1 MSERSVG
8 DLSRLPAAG
17 FSTHGLWWWA
27 AAAFML
33 METAGFSLAAASY
46 LYVMSGAERWP
57 LEAAYPDL
65 FWGTAQTVLLLGS
78 LVPTWFFGRAARR
91 REPAGTR
98 FWGVV
103 VALLNGLALVIR
115 AVEFPHLNVR
125 WDHDAYGSVTWALML
140 LHTTHLIT
148 DFLDTAFLVVFLF
161 THPLCDERYSD
172 ADDDCVYW
180 AFVVMTWIPLYLL
193 VYWAP
198 RWAT

>member
-8 DLSRLPAAG
+8 DLSRLPASG
-17 FSTHGLWWWA
+17 FSTHSLWWWA
-27 AAAFML
+27 AFAFML
-33 METAGFSLAAASY
+33 IEVTGFSLASVAY
-46 LYVMSGAERWP
+46 LYVMNGADRWP
-57 LEAAYPDL
+57 LEAADPDL
-65 FWGTAQTVLLLGS
+65 TWGTAQTALLVGS
-78 LVPTWFFGRAARR
+78 LVPTWFFSKAARLR
-91 REPAGTR
+91 QAGPAR

-103 VALLNGLALVIR
+103 VAVLNAGALVIR
-115 AVEFPHLNVR
+115 AFEFPHLNVR

-148 DFLDTAFLVVFLF
+148 DFIDTAMLVVFLF

-180 AFVVMTWIPLYLL
+180 AFVVVTWLPIYLL

-198 RWAT
+198 RWV